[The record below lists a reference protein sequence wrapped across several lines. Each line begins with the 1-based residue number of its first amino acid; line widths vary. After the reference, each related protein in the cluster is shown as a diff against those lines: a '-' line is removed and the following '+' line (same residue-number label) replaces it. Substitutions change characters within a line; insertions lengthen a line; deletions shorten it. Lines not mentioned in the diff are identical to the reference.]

1 MAQEPGSTK
10 RTRKVGHISYDAR
23 MRVDR
28 RVKQILDRREA
39 AVKRARRAAATPRT
53 RLTPPPPPRAGAGR
67 KPTQRHHQ
75 ITTARVQD
83 GVTAGLSTPPRR
95 GERRVHP

>member
-10 RTRKVGHISYDAR
+10 RTRRVGHISYDAR

-39 AVKRARRAAATPRT
+39 AVKRARRAAR
-53 RLTPPPPPRAGAGR
+53 RLEHG
-67 KPTQRHHQ
+67 
-75 ITTARVQD
+75 
-83 GVTAGLSTPPRR
+83 
-95 GERRVHP
+95 